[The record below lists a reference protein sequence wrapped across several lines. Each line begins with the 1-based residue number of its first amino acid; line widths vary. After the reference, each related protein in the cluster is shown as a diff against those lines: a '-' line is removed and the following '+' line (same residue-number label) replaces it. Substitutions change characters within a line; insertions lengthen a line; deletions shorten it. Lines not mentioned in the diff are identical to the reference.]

1 MDDRRRRPDILPLI
15 ILVAIVSVMA
25 LGVWLFPRA
34 ANFLDR
40 QNCIASGR
48 TDCG

>member
-1 MDDRRRRPDILPLI
+1 MANQRPRDILPLM
-15 ILVAIVSVMA
+15 ILIAIVTVMV

-34 ANFLDR
+34 ANFMER

>member
-1 MDDRRRRPDILPLI
+1 MANQQPRDILPLI
-15 ILVAIVSVMA
+15 ILIAIVSVMM

-40 QNCIASGR
+40 QNCVASGR

>member
-1 MDDRRRRPDILPLI
+1 MANQRPRDILPLM
-15 ILVAIVSVMA
+15 ILVVIVSVML

-34 ANFLDR
+34 ANFMDR